1 MRLPVCLSACLVAA
15 PALAAGPPP
24 SREAVEFFESKVR
37 PILVEQCYSCH
48 GEKKQSSGLRLDSQ
62 AAVLKGTDDGPV
74 VVPGEPEKS
83 PLVKAIRHSGE
94 IKMPPK
100 KPLPP
105 DAVDALTTWIKLGV
119 PYPEDATAATTDQ
132 AKAHW
137 AFQRAKEPSLPAT
150 KAALPHPIDRFVQA
164 KLEVKGLGLSPTADR
179 RTLIRRVTYDLIGL
193 LPTPDEVEAFE
204 RDPSPTAYE
213 QLVDRLLDS
222 PHYGEQQ
229 ARQWMDLARYA
240 DTKGYVFTE
249 DRNYPFA
256 YTYRDWLIRSFNT
269 DLPYDQ
275 FIVYQLAADR
285 IVKEDKANLA
295 AMGFLTVGRRFL
307 NNQPDIIDDRLD
319 VTFRTFQGLTV
330 TCARCHDH
338 KYDPIPTKDYYSLYG
353 VFASSQEPRDLP
365 LIEEPRD
372 TPEVRAFDAE
382 LKKREDTA
390 KAMMAKLK
398 ADYAAKLRTP
408 MAISDYLR
416 AARDAR
422 GTERGQLAGLADERK
437 LIAVVIGA
445 WKTYLD
451 AQARLNDPVFAAYRA
466 LATIPDKDFAA
477 RSMDVL
483 AKLPADKSHLAMT
496 AALTKKKPVKFADVC
511 DVYGERLAKPDGDKA
526 LTAVLS
532 EVGPLEFDER
542 TFRRV
547 INRKERDDLAAL
559 IRKADE
565 WKAKSPVAPARAMV
579 LTDGPKTEPVV
590 FLRGNANNPGPRV
603 PRQFPEVVAG
613 PGRKPFSDG
622 SGRLEMAKAIADARN
637 PLTARVMVNR
647 VWGHLF
653 GQALVRTPSDFGTR
667 CDPPTHPELLDWLA
681 LRFAESGWSLKKLHK
696 MIVMSQ
702 TYRQS
707 SQSRGDDPE
716 NRSLG
721 RMNRKRLTFE
731 GLRDNLLAAGGRLDP
746 SVGGKSVDLFKEPFA
761 TRRAVY
767 GFIDRQNLPGTFP
780 SFDMALPDTHA
791 PQRFTTTVPQQALFL
806 MNSTFVIEQAKA
818 LAARATDADPVKRL
832 AELYRLAYARQPT
845 TDEMDLAMGFVTE
858 PPPDGA
864 KLTQWEQLAQVLL
877 LSNEFAF
884 VD

>member
-1 MRLPVCLSACLVAA
+1 MRFCAFLAVFACALPAWAA
-15 PALAAGPPP
+15 DRKPAP
-24 SREAVEFFESKVR
+24 EAIEFFETKVR

-48 GEKKQSSGLRLDSQ
+48 GEKKQSSGLRLDSH
-62 AAVLKGTDDGPV
+62 AAVLKGTDEGPV
-74 VVPGEPEKS
+74 VVPGDPEKS
-83 PLVKAIRHSGE
+83 PLVKAIRHAGE

-105 DAVDALTTWIKLGV
+105 EAVEALTTWVKLGV
-119 PYPEDATAATTDQ
+119 PYPEDATAATADK
-132 AKAHW
+132 AKGHW
-137 AFQRAKEPSLPAT
+137 AFQPAKNPPLPGT
-150 KAALPHPIDRFVQA
+150 KAAVEYPIDRFVQS
-164 KLEVKGLGLSPTADR
+164 KLEAKGWGLSPAADR
-179 RTLIRRVTYDLIGL
+179 RTLIRRVTYDLTGL
-193 LPTPDEVEAFE
+193 LPTPDEVGAFE

-229 ARQWMDLARYA
+229 ARHWMDLARYA

-256 YTYRDWLIRSFNT
+256 YTYRDWLIRSFNA
-269 DLPYDQ
+269 DLPYDK
-275 FIVYQLAADR
+275 FVLYQLAADR

-365 LIEEPRD
+365 LIEEPKD

-382 LKKREDTA
+382 LKKREEAA
-390 KAMMAKLK
+390 KAMTDKLK
-398 ADYAAKLRTP
+398 ADYAAKLRAAT
-408 MAISDYLR
+408 AISDYLR

-437 LIAVVIGA
+437 LIAAVIGA

-451 AQARLNDPVFAAYRA
+451 GRARLNDPVFAAYRA
-466 LATIPDKDFAA
+466 LGAIPDRDFSAKSVDA
-477 RSMDVL
+477 L
-483 AKLPADKSHLAMT
+483 GKLPADKSHPAVN
-496 AALTKKKPVKFADVC
+496 AALSKKKPATFKDVC
-511 DVYGERLAKPDGDKA
+511 DIYGELLAKPEGDRSLA
-526 LTAVLS
+526 AVLG
-532 EVGPLEFDER
+532 EGGPLEFDER
-542 TFRRV
+542 AFRRV

-559 IRKADE
+559 VRKADE

-590 FLRGNANNPGPRV
+590 FLRGNPNNRGPQV
-603 PRQFPEVVAG
+603 PRQFPEVLAG
-613 PGRKPFSDG
+613 PGRKPFADG
-622 SGRLEMAKAIADARN
+622 SGRLEMAKAIADAKN

-681 LRFAESGWSLKKLHK
+681 VRFVEAGWSVKKLHK
-696 MIVMSQ
+696 LIVTSS
-702 TYRQS
+702 TYQQS
-707 SQSRGDDPE
+707 SETRGDDPE
-716 NRSLG
+716 NRLLG

-731 GLRDNLLAAGGRLDP
+731 GLRDGLLTAAGRLNP

-767 GFIDRQNLPGTFP
+767 GFIDRQNLPGTFR

-806 MNSTFVIEQAKA
+806 MNSPFVIEQAKA
-818 LAARATDADPVKRL
+818 LAARATDVDPAKQIG
-832 AELYRLAYARQPT
+832 ELYRLVYARQPT
-845 TDEMDLAMGFVTE
+845 TDEMNLALGFVMERPT
-858 PPPDGA
+858 DGA
-864 KLTQWEQLAQVLL
+864 KLTPWEQLAQVLL